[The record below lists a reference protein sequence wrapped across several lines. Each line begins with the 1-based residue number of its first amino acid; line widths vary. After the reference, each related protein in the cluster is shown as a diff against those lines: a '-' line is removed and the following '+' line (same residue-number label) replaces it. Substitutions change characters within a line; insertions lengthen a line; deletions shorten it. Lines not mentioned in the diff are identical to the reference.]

1 MNGKSCKSYQ
11 TLYSSCEPIPLEY
24 WCIRQNN
31 DLICKSRYSC
41 VGDWYHFFCLLQLL
55 LKTLIF
61 FEKFV
66 NLKFVQVF
74 NGWAFS
80 CGKDETRTQNLL
92 IPRQK
97 SNHLFQK
104 NVIFPSLNLSL
115 LNLSLIFWR
124 FTCVLD
130 FALLCLV
137 KFLNHKPSSGWVST

>member
-41 VGDWYHFFCLLQLL
+41 VGDWYRFFCLLQLL
-55 LKTLIF
+55 PKTLIF

-66 NLKFVQVF
+66 NLKLFQVF

-115 LNLSLIFWR
+115 LNLSLIFSKIHMCFR
-124 FTCVLD
+124 FCFVVL
-130 FALLCLV
+130 
-137 KFLNHKPSSGWVST
+137 SEVSKSQAK

>member
-115 LNLSLIFWR
+115 LNLSLIFSKIHMCFR
-124 FTCVLD
+124 FCFVVL
-130 FALLCLV
+130 
-137 KFLNHKPSSGWVST
+137 S

>member
-11 TLYSSCEPIPLEY
+11 TLYSSCEPIPLEN

-66 NLKFVQVF
+66 NLKLFQVF

-115 LNLSLIFWR
+115 LNLSLIFSKIHMCFR
-124 FTCVLD
+124 FCFVVL
-130 FALLCLV
+130 
-137 KFLNHKPSSGWVST
+137 S